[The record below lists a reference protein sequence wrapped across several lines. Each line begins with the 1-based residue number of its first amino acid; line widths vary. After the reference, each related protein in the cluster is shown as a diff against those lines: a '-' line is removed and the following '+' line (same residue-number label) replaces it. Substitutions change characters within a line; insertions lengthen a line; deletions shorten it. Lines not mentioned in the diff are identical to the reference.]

1 MAWIVENRRTQV
13 VERRETPYLTDDMKI
28 DLANRYFPRYPTKRA
43 VLLPALHAVQ
53 HAYGWIPTQALEEIA
68 VFLEL
73 KPAEVMDT
81 ATFYEEY
88 WLRPKGKYLVAVCR
102 SLACEI
108 CGSENV
114 TERLKAKLGIELGET
129 TADGKFTLVEYEC
142 LGSCGTA
149 PAALCNDVLH
159 EDVTADSMDKLLD
172 SLPDDPHHYKDPTV
186 TWEESLH

>member
-13 VERRETPYLTDDMKI
+13 VERREKPYLTDDMKI
-28 DLANRYFPRYPTKRA
+28 DLANKYFPRYPTKRA

-53 HAYGWIPTQALEEIA
+53 HEYGWIPTQALEEVA
-68 VFLEL
+68 EFLGL
-73 KPAEVMDT
+73 APAEVMDT

-102 SLACEI
+102 SLSCEI
-108 CGSENV
+108 CGSDDV
-114 TERLKAKLGIELGET
+114 TERLKRKLGIELGET

-149 PAALCNDVLH
+149 PAALINDVLS
-159 EDVTADSMDKLLD
+159 EDITAESIERLLD
-172 SLPDDPHHYKDPTV
+172 TLPDDPHQYKDPTV
-186 TWEESLH
+186 TW

>member
-13 VERRETPYLTDDMKI
+13 VERREQPYLTADMKI
-28 DLANRYFPRYPTKRA
+28 DLANKYFPRYPTKRA

-53 HAYGWIPTQALEEIA
+53 HAYGWIPTQALEEVA
-68 VFLEL
+68 EFLGL
-73 KPAEVMDT
+73 APAEVMDT

-102 SLACEI
+102 SLSCEI
-108 CGSENV
+108 CGSDDV
-114 TERLKAKLGIELGET
+114 TERLKRKLGIELGET

-159 EDVTADSMDKLLD
+159 EDITPDSMDRLLD
-172 SLPDDPHHYKDPTV
+172 SLPDDPHQYKDPTV
-186 TWEESLH
+186 TWE